1 MINFGLSE
9 KHTKICAIFLMLCIP
24 IYFVKNSFRLS
35 WCIKDLRGTKFMYYY
50 VLKWPV
56 FRLQRGSAKS
66 HLAPS
71 DFSSLC
77 QRRGSIQCV
86 PIWTFL
92 GFLQPSKGKNLLFC
106 YIKWHF
112 LGYPLFDSFWAIKKL
127 STYEIVL
134 NQSHDCQRG
143 GCIQRVPIWTFL
155 GFLQPS
161 KNKNLL
167 FLKLKEELSYL
178 KKMEKL
184 LNYMSCIRYIC
195 LFGP

>member
-1 MINFGLSE
+1 MENTRSQSLLGWSFRINYNTYWAVLAVVVRSRQSSIDATTMVKFGLSE

-112 LGYPLFDSFWAIKKL
+112 LG
-127 STYEIVL
+127 T
-134 NQSHDCQRG
+134 H
-143 GCIQRVPIWTFL
+143 FL
-155 GFLQPS
+155 TVFE
-161 KNKNLL
+161 LL
-167 FLKLKEELSYL
+167 R
-178 KKMEKL
+178 
-184 LNYMSCIRYIC
+184 N
-195 LFGP
+195 